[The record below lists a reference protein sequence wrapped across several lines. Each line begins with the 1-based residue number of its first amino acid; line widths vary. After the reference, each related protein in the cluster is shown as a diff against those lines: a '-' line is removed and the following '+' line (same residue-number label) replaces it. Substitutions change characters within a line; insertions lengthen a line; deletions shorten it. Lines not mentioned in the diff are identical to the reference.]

1 MSIFQAPRPQHF
13 LNFLPLPHGH
23 GSFRP
28 TLGITLVKG
37 VCGPQQDCSLQQV
50 WRSSLNAS
58 LVAFFSISRTQE
70 SRSEQYQNTWSD
82 AHGGLLVFVNANQ
95 NRNSGTSRITFT
107 FASDICE
114 ANKSL
119 KRLRDSE
126 HRPAGTFQTF
136 QGAVKTLQPKE
147 YEKRKTAAR
156 PVRSLES
163 TAAGLP

>member
-1 MSIFQAPRPQHF
+1 M
-13 LNFLPLPHGH
+13 
-23 GSFRP
+23 
-28 TLGITLVKG
+28 
-37 VCGPQQDCSLQQV
+37 
-50 WRSSLNAS
+50 
-58 LVAFFSISRTQE
+58 AFISISRTQG
-70 SRSEQYQNTWSD
+70 SWSDQYQNTWSD

-107 FASDICE
+107 FASDICK

-136 QGAVKTLQPKE
+136 QGAEKTLQPKE
-147 YEKRKTAAR
+147 NEKRKTAAR

-163 TAAGLP
+163 TGAGLP